1 LLWFHQAR
9 QENEVIMEH
18 LYDISQ
24 VSRQSFH
31 EWRQP
36 SARQLSPSAVVLA
49 AARQVRQEE
58 LPGVGARKLY
68 RYLGQHQAHQ
78 SVLQGWGKH
87 RFEQLCLHNGL
98 RLVPIRPKIKTTQRG
113 DYVFPNLVSGLEISA
128 TDRIWVSD
136 MAYVFCGT
144 SLLGYTTTVEDAYSR
159 FLLALVVSQT
169 LQADDTIVPAI
180 QQAIQY
186 RNLTS
191 SNNLVFHSDAGK
203 QYIQK
208 RFLKILHHY
217 NIRSSMAEN
226 ALENAYSERI
236 NGTIKNEYIY
246 RMGIRTLEHLQQA
259 KDFIWHSYNFVR
271 PHQSLGFKTP
281 FEFEQQ
287 HATLQPCQRTVL
299 KIKEIKQ

>member
-1 LLWFHQAR
+1 MT
-9 QENEVIMEH
+9 MEH
-18 LYDISQ
+18 LYRVSQ

-31 EWRQP
+31 AWLRP
-36 SARQLSPSAVVLA
+36 SARRAAPVAVVLA

-68 RYLGQHQAHQ
+68 RHLAQHEVHQQA
-78 SVLQGWGKH
+78 LQGWGKH
-87 RFEQLCLHNGL
+87 RFEQLCLQNGL

-113 DYVFPNLVSGLEISA
+113 DHVFPNLVSGLEINGI
-128 TDRIWVSD
+128 DRVWVSD

-144 SLLGYTTTVEDAYSR
+144 GLVGYTTTVEDLYSR

-169 LQADDTIVPAI
+169 LQAEQTIVPAI

-191 SNNLVFHSDAGK
+191 PSNLIFHSDAGK

-208 RFLKILHHY
+208 RFLEILRAHE
-217 NIRSSMAEN
+217 IRSSMAEN
-226 ALENAYSERI
+226 ALENAYGERI
-236 NGTIKNEYIY
+236 NGTIKNEYLY
-246 RMGIRTLEHLQQA
+246 RMGIHTLQHLQQA
-259 KDFIWHSYNFVR
+259 RDFIWHSYNFIR

-281 FEFEQQ
+281 FQFEQH

-299 KIKEIKQ
+299 KIKEIKI